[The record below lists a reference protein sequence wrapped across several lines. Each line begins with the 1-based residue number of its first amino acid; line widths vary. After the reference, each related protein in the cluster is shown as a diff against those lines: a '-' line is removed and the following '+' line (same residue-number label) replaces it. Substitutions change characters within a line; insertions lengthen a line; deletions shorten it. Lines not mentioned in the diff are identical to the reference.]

1 MSDVPDPVRDRKYN
15 LYLSLIII
23 GALVSSFAGKYISNY
38 VFMRINQRVH
48 REMIKSVIE
57 THIRFFEENTQG
69 RILNRFSKDIQ
80 TLDNLVFTFLE
91 MVDYVVKCFFSLALV
106 VWVQPRLLIVI
117 ILSLMYLIRLRG
129 NSLYAT
135 RDCMRLKATLMS
147 PINSLITD
155 AANGLPTLRC
165 LGKKDFFMKLLF
177 GMTDMQQRAFI
188 TSNAGSRWTA
198 IRIDFEAFLIGT

>member
-1 MSDVPDPVRDRKYN
+1 
-15 LYLSLIII
+15 
-23 GALVSSFAGKYISNY
+23 
-38 VFMRINQRVH
+38 
-48 REMIKSVIE
+48 
-57 THIRFFEENTQG
+57 
-69 RILNRFSKDIQ
+69 
-80 TLDNLVFTFLE
+80 VFTFLE

-106 VWVQPRLLIVI
+106 IWVQPGLLIVI
-117 ILSLMYLIRLRG
+117 ILSLIRLRG

-155 AANGLPTLRC
+155 AVNGLPTLRC

-188 TSNAGSRWTA
+188 TWNTGNRWTA
-198 IRIDFEAFLIGT
+198 IRIDFYAFLIGTLFTAVTIFYGSPENPAQLAMMAIGL

>member
-1 MSDVPDPVRDRKYN
+1 MPDPVRDRKYN

-155 AANGLPTLRC
+155 AVNGLPTLRC

>member
-1 MSDVPDPVRDRKYN
+1 MPDPVRDRKYN

-23 GALVSSFAGKYISNY
+23 GALLSSFAGKYISKY

-48 REMIKSVIE
+48 REIIKSVIE

-198 IRIDFEAFLIGT
+198 IRIDF

>member
-1 MSDVPDPVRDRKYN
+1 MPDPVRDRKYN

-198 IRIDFEAFLIGT
+198 IRIDF